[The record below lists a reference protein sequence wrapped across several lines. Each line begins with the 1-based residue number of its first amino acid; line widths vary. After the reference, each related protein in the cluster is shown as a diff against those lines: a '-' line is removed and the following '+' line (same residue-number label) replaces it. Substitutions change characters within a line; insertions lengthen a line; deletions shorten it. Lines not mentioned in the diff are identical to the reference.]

1 MSKIKNIV
9 KSEIF
14 VIIQRN
20 IEVMG
25 ITYVIQY
32 VIYYQILSIIF
43 LKELIKLNVNMDT
56 IIKNVKLVELIVNVA
71 TAFLNTQTL
80 KII

>member
-9 KSEIF
+9 TSEIF

-43 LKELIKLNVNMDT
+43 LKELIKLNVNMGT